1 MGEEGEGFIVEFL
14 KIVDG
19 GFGSLKSF
27 LFVVFQ
33 GRRSGLRDQA
43 CISKSGA
50 SKPLLS
56 WALKAPLSPGAGP
69 RLRIFVFTP
78 PMRRAFGGSISSD
91 P

>member
-19 GFGSLKSF
+19 GFGSFKSF

-43 CISKSGA
+43 CISK
-50 SKPLLS
+50 
-56 WALKAPLSPGAGP
+56 
-69 RLRIFVFTP
+69 
-78 PMRRAFGGSISSD
+78 
-91 P
+91 